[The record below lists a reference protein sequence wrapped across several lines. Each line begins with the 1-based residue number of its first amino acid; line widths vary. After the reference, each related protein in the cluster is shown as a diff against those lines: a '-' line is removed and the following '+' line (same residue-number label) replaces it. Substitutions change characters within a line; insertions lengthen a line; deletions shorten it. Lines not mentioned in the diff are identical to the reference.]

1 MMKLA
6 LTLALG
12 AALAGPAA
20 LAQEAKPN
28 VPLQKA
34 IGEVTQTGPVASL
47 FVLNARGAT
56 LADGKL
62 TLTGVS
68 PSSIAFADR
77 PVRAAGHIETAQFV
91 EKWNEGEDQANI
103 DPPNATVSVLSGAN
117 VADAVV
123 TISAP
128 VLEGDNLTFDA
139 VVLEGALTGA
149 TGPAALFID
158 RGGFGGFH
166 GGGGMM
172 AGGFHGG
179 GISGRADHFSNYAH
193 VQDPHAAYYR
203 SSDSGNRAV
212 NYDPHNTYYGGGGY
226 DGGMAI
232 PGPPAPPAWRPGRD
246 RRRHRQPQRHYAN
259 AYAYPYCGY
268 PLPALQ
274 LSGICRHELCRGVPM
289 AGARTWTRVAVAYRR
304 NPTMHRLSLMLATAC
319 LVAAPAFAQ
328 EEVTCGDYPSWTTP
342 SRWKP
347 SPRSSRRPAR
357 CRRRTSSPPTP
368 STRSWRRSARTR
380 STSS

>member
-1 MMKLA
+1 MTGRRTRHLA
-6 LTLALG
+6 LAATLCIPFGL
-12 AALAGPAA
+12 PA
-20 LAQEAKPN
+20 LAQESAQ
-28 VPLQKA
+28 PLQKA

-68 PSSIAFADR
+68 PSSIVFADR

-91 EKWNEGEDQANI
+91 DTWREGEDQFNI
-103 DPPNATVSVLSGAN
+103 DPPNATISVLSGAS

-123 TISAP
+123 TISKP
-128 VLEGDNLTFDA
+128 VLAGDNLTFDA
-139 VVLEGALTGA
+139 VVLEGALTGT

-179 GISGRADHFSNYAH
+179 GDFGGADHFTNYAH

-203 SSDSGNRAV
+203 SSGSNDRVV

-226 DGGMAI
+226 YDGDHPWAAGAAGLAAGAAI
-232 PGPPAPPAWRPGRD
+232 GAAA
-246 RRRHRQPQRHYAN
+246 AN
-259 AYAYPYCGY
+259 NGYNYPYAYPPYCGY
-268 PLPALQ
+268 
-274 LSGICRHELCRGVPM
+274 
-289 AGARTWTRVAVAYRR
+289 
-304 NPTMHRLSLMLATAC
+304 
-319 LVAAPAFAQ
+319 AP
-328 EEVTCGDYPSWTTP
+328 YPP
-342 SRWKP
+342 
-347 SPRSSRRPAR
+347 
-357 CRRRTSSPPTP
+357 CN
-368 STRSWRRSARTR
+368 
-380 STSS
+380 

>member
-1 MMKLA
+1 MKLSG
-6 LTLALG
+6 LAVLVG
-12 AALAGPAA
+12 AAALAATTT

-28 VPLQKA
+28 VPLEKA
-34 IGEVTQTGPVASL
+34 IGQATQTGPVASL

-91 EKWNEGEDQANI
+91 EKWKEGEDQANI
-103 DPPNATVSVLSGAN
+103 DPPNATVSVLAGAN
-117 VADAVV
+117 AADAVV

-179 GISGRADHFSNYAH
+179 GGDFRGDFGGEDHFSNYAH

-203 SSDSGNRAV
+203 SDSGNRTV
-212 NYDPHNTYYGGGGY
+212 DYDPHNTYYGGG
-226 DGGMAI
+226 DGGGYYGHPWAAGAAGVAAGAAI
-232 PGPPAPPAWRPGRD
+232 GAGIASRNDYYDNSYG
-246 RRRHRQPQRHYAN
+246 
-259 AYAYPYCGY
+259 YPYCGY
-268 PLPALQ
+268 PP
-274 LSGICRHELCRGVPM
+274 
-289 AGARTWTRVAVAYRR
+289 
-304 NPTMHRLSLMLATAC
+304 
-319 LVAAPAFAQ
+319 
-328 EEVTCGDYPSWTTP
+328 YPP
-342 SRWKP
+342 
-347 SPRSSRRPAR
+347 
-357 CRRRTSSPPTP
+357 CN
-368 STRSWRRSARTR
+368 
-380 STSS
+380 

>member
-1 MMKLA
+1 M
-6 LTLALG
+6 
-12 AALAGPAA
+12 
-20 LAQEAKPN
+20 
-28 VPLQKA
+28 
-34 IGEVTQTGPVASL
+34 ASL

-68 PSSIAFADR
+68 PSSIVFADR

-103 DPPNATVSVLSGAN
+103 DPPNATVSVLSGAD

-179 GISGRADHFSNYAH
+179 GFGGADHFTNYAH
-193 VQDPHAAYYR
+193 VQDPHAA
-203 SSDSGNRAV
+203 
-212 NYDPHNTYYGGGGY
+212 
-226 DGGMAI
+226 
-232 PGPPAPPAWRPGRD
+232 
-246 RRRHRQPQRHYAN
+246 
-259 AYAYPYCGY
+259 
-268 PLPALQ
+268 
-274 LSGICRHELCRGVPM
+274 
-289 AGARTWTRVAVAYRR
+289 
-304 NPTMHRLSLMLATAC
+304 
-319 LVAAPAFAQ
+319 
-328 EEVTCGDYPSWTTP
+328 
-342 SRWKP
+342 
-347 SPRSSRRPAR
+347 
-357 CRRRTSSPPTP
+357 
-368 STRSWRRSARTR
+368 
-380 STSS
+380 

>member
-1 MMKLA
+1 MKIAGLA
-6 LTLALG
+6 LLVGA
-12 AALAGPAA
+12 AALAASAA
-20 LAQEAKPN
+20 LAQEARPN
-28 VPLQKA
+28 APLAKA
-34 IGEVTQTGPVASL
+34 IGQVTQTGPVASL

-91 EKWNEGEDQANI
+91 EKWHEGEDQSNI
-103 DPPNATVSVLSGAN
+103 DPPNATVSVLSGAS

-139 VVLEGALTGA
+139 VVLEGALAGA

-166 GGGGMM
+166 GGGGM

-179 GISGRADHFSNYAH
+179 DVGGADHFSNYAH

-203 SSDSGNRAV
+203 SDSGNRTV
-212 NYDPHNTYYGGGGY
+212 DYDPHNNFYGGGGY
-226 DGGMAI
+226 GGGYYGDLNPWVAGAAGAAVGAGI
-232 PGPPAPPAWRPGRD
+232 
-246 RRRHRQPQRHYAN
+246 AN
-259 AYAYPYCGY
+259 RNDYYDNTYCGY
-268 PLPALQ
+268 PP
-274 LSGICRHELCRGVPM
+274 
-289 AGARTWTRVAVAYRR
+289 
-304 NPTMHRLSLMLATAC
+304 
-319 LVAAPAFAQ
+319 
-328 EEVTCGDYPSWTTP
+328 YPP
-342 SRWKP
+342 
-347 SPRSSRRPAR
+347 
-357 CRRRTSSPPTP
+357 CN
-368 STRSWRRSARTR
+368 
-380 STSS
+380 